1 MSCKVSLFMK
11 IYGFSNIFHLNRK
24 ILTCFKRKQ
33 EKIGE
38 ENSWILRFG
47 IRENMSRTCYYFAVA
62 AKSCIG
68 TPRVSTTDSTLR
80 RKSGTLVFP
89 EAIPF

>member
-1 MSCKVSLFMK
+1 MK
-11 IYGFSNIFHLNRK
+11 INSCSNIFVSIEKFYLVLKENKKNFVEK
-24 ILTCFKRKQ
+24 IL
-33 EKIGE
+33 G
-38 ENSWILRFG
+38 FG

-68 TPRVSTTDSTLR
+68 TPRVSTTDSTFR